1 MKHIQLTIAICVFAI
16 SMFSC
21 RKESFITSP
30 DARVNMSADSVKF
43 DTVFTSVGSITQSF
57 KIINNNNQKLL
68 LSKVK
73 LMGGTGSAYKINI
86 NGLAAP
92 EADNIE
98 LAANDSM
105 YVFVTVN
112 INPSAANLPFI
123 ISDSILIN
131 YNGNNR
137 FVQLQ
142 AYGQNAR
149 FLNNQ
154 VITTNTVWTND
165 LPYVILNGIQV
176 DTGISLTINPGCK
189 IYAHANAPFI
199 VDGTLIVNGEKNNEV
214 RFASDRLDEPY
225 NNLPGTWPGIYFR
238 GKSFDNALSFAI
250 IKNAYQA
257 LVLDGPSINTNP
269 KLTLQQCIVDQ
280 AYDAGLLSFNGSVN
294 ANNSLFS
301 NCGKNINIALGGDYQ
316 FTNCTIASYSTTYL
330 SHKSPVLTATDI
342 AEQNGTIISAGMNAV
357 FRNCIFWGDNG
368 IVENETI
375 IDKRSNNA
383 FQVLFDHSL
392 IKSATD
398 PVNAVLNAVIRNA
411 DPSFDSIDVS
421 NKFYDFRI
429 TKNASAPGI
438 NQGAAVPFL
447 RDLDDNNRSVGLPDL
462 GCYEKQ

>member
-1 MKHIQLTIAICVFAI
+1 MKKLPLVITFYILVTLL
-16 SMFSC
+16 FSC

-30 DARVNMSADSVKF
+30 DARVNFSADSIKF

-57 KIINNNNQKLL
+57 KIFNNNNQKLL

-73 LMGGTGSAYKINI
+73 LMGGAASAYKINI
-86 NGLAAP
+86 NGLAAN

-123 ISDSILIN
+123 ISDSILVN

-149 FLNNQ
+149 FLDNQ
-154 VITTNTVWTND
+154 VISTNTVWTND

-199 VDGTLIVNGEKNNEV
+199 IDGTLVINGEKNQEV
-214 RFASDRLDEPY
+214 QFASDRLDEPY
-225 NNLPGTWPGIYFR
+225 NHLPGTWPGIYFR
-238 GKSFDNALSFAI
+238 GNSLNNVLSFAI
-250 IKNAYQA
+250 IRNAYQA
-257 LVLDGPSINTNP
+257 LILDGPSLNTNP
-269 KLTLQQCIVDQ
+269 KLTLHQCMIDQ
-280 AYDAGLLSFNGSVN
+280 AYDAGLLSFNSSMAADN
-294 ANNSLFS
+294 CLFS
-301 NCGKNINIALGGDYQ
+301 NCGKNINIALGGNYE
-316 FTNCTIASYSTTYL
+316 FTNCTVASYSTTYL

-342 AEQNGTIISAGMNAV
+342 AEQNGTIISADMNAV

-375 IDKRSNNA
+375 IDKRSNNI

-392 IKSATD
+392 IKSNTD
-398 PVNAVLNAVIRNA
+398 PANAILNAVTRNV

-421 NKFYDFRI
+421 NKYYDFRI
-429 TKNASAPGI
+429 TKNPLAPGI
-438 NQGAAVPFL
+438 NQGTAVPFL
-447 RDLDDNNRSVGLPDL
+447 RDLDDNTRSVGLPDL